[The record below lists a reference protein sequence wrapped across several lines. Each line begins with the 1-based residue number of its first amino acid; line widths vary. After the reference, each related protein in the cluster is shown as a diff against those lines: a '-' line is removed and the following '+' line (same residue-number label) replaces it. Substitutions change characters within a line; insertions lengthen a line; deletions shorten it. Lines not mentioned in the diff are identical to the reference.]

1 MRNHYIIRLVDYT
14 GIETELKL
22 YATQY
27 QIDKVF
33 YSLAFASNDGSYS
46 SGVLLLN
53 NKAEKKVLKEFR
65 IKELKKNVV

>member
-1 MRNHYIIRLVDYT
+1 MRAHYIIRLVDYV
-14 GIETELKL
+14 GVETELNF
-22 YATQY
+22 YATEF

-53 NKAEKKVLKEFR
+53 NKVEKRVLKMFE
-65 IKELKKNVV
+65 IKVKKDV